1 MSAVLELRRGSQGI
15 LEMMDVLQVLIRADH
30 VRHTDTV
37 QAMFVNLGDMVNR
50 HFALEEGKLF
60 RQLLVHDDDAVKQTA
75 RRFLD
80 GKRELK
86 KFFTAYVQRW
96 CEHGMTEEDC
106 EDFIVETDR
115 LFAMLR
121 RWVADMEAR
130 IYPLA
135 EEAA

>member
-1 MSAVLELRRGSQGI
+1 
-15 LEMMDVLQVLIRADH
+15 MMDVLQLLVRADH

-37 QAMFVNLGDMVNR
+37 QAMFVDLGEMVNR
-50 HFALEEGKLF
+50 HFALEEGTLF
-60 RQLLVHDDDAVKQTA
+60 RNLLVHDDEDVKQVA

-86 KFFTAYVQRW
+86 KFFKAYLHRW
-96 CEHGMTEEDC
+96 CEHGMSEDDC
-106 EDFIVETDR
+106 EEFIVETDR
-115 LFAMLR
+115 VFAMLR
-121 RWVADMEAR
+121 RWVNDMEAR